1 MNSIIQKRWRW
12 LQKYPGPLEYGSSM
26 CLLYQVMASNGLWDV
41 VSNTDV
47 VNIIR
52 DAIKEPGMCAKRL
65 ATEAAE
71 QCNKD
76 NITVI
81 IVFLCPVS
89 TAERRHS

>member
-1 MNSIIQKRWRW
+1 
-12 LQKYPGPLEYGSSM
+12 M
-26 CLLYQVMASNGLWDV
+26 CLLYQVMASNGLWDF

-52 DAIKEPGMCAKRL
+52 DTIKEPGMCAKRL
-65 ATEAAE
+65 ETEVAE

>member
-1 MNSIIQKRWRW
+1 
-12 LQKYPGPLEYGSSM
+12 M
-26 CLLYQVMASNGLWDV
+26 CLLYQVMASNGLWDF

-65 ATEAAE
+65 ETEVAE

>member
-1 MNSIIQKRWRW
+1 
-12 LQKYPGPLEYGSSM
+12 M

-65 ATEAAE
+65 ETEVAE